1 MQKICTTAVAQV
13 MQRHSGGWKASPAFE
28 QPAHEAVPPTQVE
41 AAAPE
46 RAVRE
51 PTKSVGAAS

>member
-1 MQKICTTAVAQV
+1 MQKICTMAVAQV

-28 QPAHEAVPPTQVE
+28 QPAHETVPPTQVE
-41 AAAPE
+41 AAPE

-51 PTKSVGAAS
+51 PTKSNPPH